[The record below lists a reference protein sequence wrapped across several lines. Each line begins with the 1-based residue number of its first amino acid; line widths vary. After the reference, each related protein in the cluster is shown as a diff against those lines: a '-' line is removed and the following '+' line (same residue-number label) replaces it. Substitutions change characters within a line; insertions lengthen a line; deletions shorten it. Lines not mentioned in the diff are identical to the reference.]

1 MCLYAFVCMLQLCEI
16 LLPLN
21 DIAKTN
27 LSRVLF
33 NLLEDKQ
40 NFKLIKCALRNKE
53 TNPNVFQVHMI

>member
-1 MCLYAFVCMLQLCEI
+1 MLQLCEI

-53 TNPNVFQVHMI
+53 TNTNVFQVHMI